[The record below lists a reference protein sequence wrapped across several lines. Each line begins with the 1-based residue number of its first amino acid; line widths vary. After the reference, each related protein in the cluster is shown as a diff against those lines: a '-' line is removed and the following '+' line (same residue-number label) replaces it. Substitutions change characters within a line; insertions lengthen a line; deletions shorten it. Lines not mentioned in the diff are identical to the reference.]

1 MERHECLQGTPQPD
15 PTYGHDKGK
24 GACNDPKFRG
34 GLTVKDTGAQGGLSL
49 QITKVLPPHSTPVNP
64 GASLKAKRR
73 PHLTAQEAEAPW
85 FPPDQA
91 SAHSARSR
99 GSGRAAPWSLPW
111 PCPMAPCV
119 ALFLET
125 LEHALSTFH
134 RRKEISNHIF

>member
-1 MERHECLQGTPQPD
+1 MERRECLQGTPRPD

-64 GASLKAKRR
+64 AASLKAKRR

-91 SAHSARSR
+91 SAHSAEPGVRQ
-99 GSGRAAPWSLPW
+99 GRPLVPLW
-111 PCPMAPCV
+111 PCPTAPCV

-125 LEHALSTFH
+125 LERALSTFH
-134 RRKEISNHIF
+134 RRKGISNHIF